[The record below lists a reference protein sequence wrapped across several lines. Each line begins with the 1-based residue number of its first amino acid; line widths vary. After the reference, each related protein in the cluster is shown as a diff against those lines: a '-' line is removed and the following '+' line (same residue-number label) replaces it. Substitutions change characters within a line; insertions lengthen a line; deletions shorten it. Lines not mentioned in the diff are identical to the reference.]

1 MAVIDPW
8 CIDHY
13 TKKYPYCY
21 WADGKEL
28 PMTMR
33 DAKRIFQLEPDP
45 PEVEHEN
52 EYILRAQQQ
61 PNKDAFCFFLHHYEK
76 RLNKRIKNITVGD
89 AELRYNPERFMEI
102 KMFCVQKMLELL
114 PVYDPSRGA
123 SFATYIYEH
132 LHDAVREF
140 WVGEESYSIDSP
152 DIYRKIRHA
161 GYVRSQCPDLES
173 AIRRFMEETGCT
185 QPTAAKYMDDAA
197 LIRNRVSIWLTDEE
211 TGQETCDTIAVAAA
225 PEEPPTSI
233 MGVPIKMIRKAFWSL
248 KLDRDRELIEARLAI
263 RMKDGEVLSL
273 KHQITFDELATRYG
287 LTGPSSIR
295 NAFEKALQRLAE
307 LLWQDGW
314 IRAVKYNRVSKTKTA
329 AVYQY
334 QADCD
339 GEWGEIKFDFK
350 NGTATISSLAEWD
363 STESHRYANEVIQR
377 ILDSDEKPRKSGTFY
392 FPWAT

>member
-1 MAVIDPW
+1 MVTTDPW
-8 CIDHY
+8 NIKNY
-13 TKKYPYCY
+13 VQKYP
-21 WADGKEL
+21 GNGQH
-28 PMTMR
+28 MTMR
-33 DAKRIFQLEPDP
+33 DAKRIFQLDPEP
-45 PEVEHEN
+45 PEVKHEN

-61 PNKDAFCFFLHHYEK
+61 PTRDAFCFFLHHYEK
-76 RLNKRIKNITVGD
+76 RLNKRIKNITIGD

-140 WVGEESYSIDSP
+140 WMGEEAYSIDSP

-173 AIRRFMEETGCT
+173 AIRRFIEETGCT
-185 QPTAAKYMDDAA
+185 KPTAAKYMDDAA
-197 LIRNRVSIWLTDEE
+197 LIRNRQSIWLIDDD
-211 TGQETCDTIAVAAA
+211 TGEETCDMIGTAAT
-225 PEEPPTSI
+225 PEEPPTTI
-233 MGVPIKMIRKAFWSL
+233 RGIPIEVIRKAFWTL

-263 RMKDGEVLSL
+263 RMKDGEVLSI
-273 KHQITFDELATRYG
+273 KKQITFDELATRYG
-287 LTGPSSIR
+287 LTGPSSIK
-295 NAFEKALQRLAE
+295 NAFEKALQRLE
-307 LLWQDGW
+307 EQLWKDGW
-314 IRAVKYNRVSKTKTA
+314 IRAVKYQRISKTKNA

-350 NGTATISSLAEWD
+350 NGTATIIKLAEWD
-363 STESHRYANEVIQR
+363 S
-377 ILDSDEKPRKSGTFY
+377 
-392 FPWAT
+392 

>member
-1 MAVIDPW
+1 MVTTDPW
-8 CIDHY
+8 NIENY
-13 TKKYPYCY
+13 VQKYP
-21 WADGKEL
+21 GSGQ

-33 DAKRIFQLEPDP
+33 DAKRIFQLDPEPP
-45 PEVEHEN
+45 AVEHEN

-61 PNKDAFCFFLHHYEK
+61 PNRDAFCFFLHHYEK
-76 RLNKRIKNITVGD
+76 RLNKRIRNITVGD

-114 PVYDPSRGA
+114 PVYDPSHGA
-123 SFATYIYEH
+123 SFVTYIYEH

-140 WVGEESYSIDSP
+140 WMGEEAYSIDSP

-173 AIRRFMEETGCT
+173 AILRFMVETGCT
-185 QPTAAKYMDDAA
+185 RPTAAKYMDGAA
-197 LIRNRVSIWLTDEE
+197 LIRNRVSLWLTDEE
-211 TGQETCDTIAVAAA
+211 TGQETCDTIVAAPV

-233 MGVPIKMIRKAFWSL
+233 RGIPVKVIRKAFWSL

-339 GEWGEIKFDFK
+339 GEWGEIEFDFK
-350 NGTATISSLAEWD
+350 NSTATIRSLADWD
-363 STESHRYANEVIQR
+363 STESHRYAHEVIR
-377 ILDSDEKPRKSGTFY
+377 RFLDSDEKHRKSGTFY
-392 FPWAT
+392 FPWTT

>member
-1 MAVIDPW
+1 MVTTDPW
-8 CIDHY
+8 SIEHY
-13 TKKYPYCY
+13 VQKYPEN
-21 WADGKEL
+21 GQ
-28 PMTMR
+28 PMAMQ
-33 DAKRIFQLEPDP
+33 DAKRIFQLDPEPP
-45 PEVEHEN
+45 AVEHEN

-61 PNKDAFCFFLHHYEK
+61 PNRDAFCFFLHHYEK

-140 WVGEESYSIDSP
+140 WMGEEAYSIDSP
-152 DIYRKIRHA
+152 DIYRKMRHA

-173 AIRRFMEETGCT
+173 AIQRFMEETGCT
-185 QPTAAKYMDDAA
+185 RSTAAKYMDDAA
-197 LIRNRVSIWLTDEE
+197 LIRNRQSIWATDDE
-211 TGQETCDTIAVAAA
+211 TGQETCGTIVAAPV
-225 PEEPPTSI
+225 PEEPLTSI
-233 MGVPIKMIRKAFWSL
+233 RGIPIIVIRKAFWSL

-263 RMKDGEVLSL
+263 RMKDGEVLSP
-273 KHQITFDELATRYG
+273 KEQITFDELATRYG
-287 LTGPSSIR
+287 LTGPSSIK

-334 QADCD
+334 QADCG

-350 NGTATISSLAEWD
+350 NGTATIRSLAEWD
-363 STESHRYANEVIQR
+363 SAKSHRYANEVIR
-377 ILDSDEKPRKSGTFY
+377 RFLNSDEKPRKSGTFY